1 MILET
6 DTDYM
11 RHVIRGLK
19 LKRGHAVSR
28 ICRSWVRESRG
39 GSYLMPYVLA
49 YTKAIRILEGAARN
63 EKRIMG
69 DNKP

>member
-1 MILET
+1 
-6 DTDYM
+6 
-11 RHVIRGLK
+11 
-19 LKRGHAVSR
+19 
-28 ICRSWVRESRG
+28 
-39 GSYLMPYVLA
+39 MPYVLA